1 MRLQSQ
7 QFERPGPAPLGNVH
21 LRTLPMRAGAM
32 SSSFAAEVF
41 RTSGPLV
48 LIDSLALVVSVLAAT
63 AIGEGYGI
71 SIEPRS
77 YSLTLT
83 LGCNLLV
90 FLAFFELYPGVGT
103 SPVVE
108 LQRVSSA
115 TALAFFSY
123 SLAALGLDR
132 AQPSL
137 WPVVMLAWLLTL
149 LSIMG
154 GRALVR
160 SVLCRFQWWGFQ
172 ALVVGDGAATL
183 SVYRELQSNP
193 TRGLRP
199 RLSLEGREAAVA
211 PDDITDRSKGDTQG
225 RRHRAEDGGG
235 ASRIHYAVLAASKG
249 SAPDQALIIRK
260 LCRRFRRVIV
270 LVPETTESYGG
281 LWVRAAQCGALPGL
295 EVRDRLLSGSNRLV
309 KRLLDLFLATLASP
323 VLILL
328 VPIVGAAIK
337 ITSPGPVFFGGN
349 RIGENGRR
357 FKAWKF
363 RTMVDDAD
371 GRLERYLAQN
381 PQARAE
387 WEHREKLHG
396 DPRITK
402 IGRWLRR
409 TSLDELPQIWNVFS
423 GEMSI
428 VGPRPM
434 LPDEVGKYASS
445 YEFYT
450 RMRPGITGLWQV
462 SGRNNTTYAER
473 VRLVSF
479 YVRNWSVWLDLYILS
494 RTFGA
499 VLTGHGA
506 S

>member
-7 QFERPGPAPLGNVH
+7 KFELPGPAHWGKVH
-21 LRTLPMRAGAM
+21 LPAPPERGGPI

-48 LIDSLALVVSVLAAT
+48 LIDSLALVGSVSAAI
-63 AIGEGYGI
+63 AIGEWSGI
-71 SIEPRS
+71 SLEPRS
-77 YSLTLT
+77 YPLALT

-90 FLAFFELYPGVGT
+90 FLAFFGLYPGVGT

-115 TALAFFSY
+115 TTLAFVSY
-123 SLAALGLDR
+123 SFAALGLDR

-137 WPVVMLAWLLTL
+137 WPVAMFAWLLTL
-149 LSIMG
+149 VSIMG
-154 GRALVR
+154 GRFLVR
-160 SVLCRFQWWGFQ
+160 SVFGRFQWWGFQ
-172 ALVVGDGAATL
+172 ALVVGDGAAAV

-199 RLSLEGREAAVA
+199 RLSLEGPEA
-211 PDDITDRSKGDTQG
+211 
-225 RRHRAEDGGG
+225 RA
-235 ASRIHYAVLAASKG
+235 HYAVLAVSKN
-249 SAPDQALIIRK
+249 SATDQALIVRK

-281 LWVRAAQCGALPGL
+281 LWMRAAQCGALPGL
-295 EVRDRLLSGSNRLV
+295 EVRDRLLSGSNRLL
-309 KRLLDLFLATLASP
+309 KRLLDLSLATLASP

-337 ITSPGPVFFGGN
+337 ITSPGPIFFGGN

-363 RTMVDDAD
+363 RTMVEDAD
-371 GRLERYLAQN
+371 ERLEGYLAQN
-381 PQARAE
+381 PRARSE

-396 DPRITK
+396 DPRVTK

-409 TSLDELPQIWNVFS
+409 TSLDELPQIWNVFA

-428 VGPRPM
+428 VGPRPI

-445 YEFYT
+445 YELYT

-499 VLTGHGA
+499 VVTGHGA